1 MNDFLANLIWV
12 LHIVFILWFVITPFT
27 NNKPML
33 ALHFVGGASLFVHW
47 ALGQDT
53 CALTLIEQKLRGVEC
68 QDSFFFNLVSPIYKI
83 SDEELRPF
91 VWVVSLALWGIT
103 VSKIIKDPSILT
115 STFTQAFKPFEQNK
129 IKQQQQNV

>member
-1 MNDFLANLIWV
+1 MNDFLANLIWI
-12 LHIVFILWFVITPFT
+12 LHILFILWFVLTPFT

-53 CALTLIEQKLRGVEC
+53 CTLTLIEQKLRGVEC
-68 QDSFFFNLVSPIYKI
+68 KDSFFFNLVSPIYKI
-83 SDEELRPF
+83 SDEQLRPF
-91 VWVVSLALWGIT
+91 VWIVSLALWSVT

-115 STFTQAFKPFEQNK
+115 STFTQAFKPFSEK
-129 IKQQQQNV
+129 TKQQQNV